1 MTNTSIKLNLKSVAK
16 AVAERNTKL
25 DDIIAHNEQAQESE
39 QHKEALK
46 KLRDNVHNAAARKK
60 RLTKFE
66 KCSKEAQK
74 YIFKHCKDHESA
86 VLSTSSIYA
95 FDTLLAFVQNIT
107 DAKAVQREVFFVF
120 FECFQKK
127 ATVSAREIQQMIV
140 RKCIS
145 QTTKTNYTYES
156 ARTWT
161 RNCFHA
167 MNCLNAMSEE
177 KISRESFYTLDSESQ
192 VVKDLI
198 EKTALLNALEY
209 SSAEIELDETDLER
223 A

>member
-1 MTNTSIKLNLKSVAK
+1 MTNATIKLSLKSVST
-16 AVAERNTKL
+16 AVEERNAKL
-25 DDIIAHNEQAQESE
+25 NDIIAHNEQAQETE

-74 YIFKHCKDHESA
+74 YVFKHCKDHESA

-95 FDTLLAFVQNIT
+95 FDTLLAFVQNIVG
-107 DAKAVQREVFFVF
+107 DKAVQRECFFVF
-120 FECFQKK
+120 FECFTKR
-127 ATVSAREIQQMIV
+127 ATVSARDIQTAIV

-145 QTTKTNYTYES
+145 QTTKTNYTPES

-167 MNCLNAMSEE
+167 MNCLGAMSEE
-177 KISRESFYTLDSESQ
+177 KISRESFYTLDLDH
-192 VVKDLI
+192 VVTKDLLA
-198 EKTALLNALEY
+198 KTALISKLPE
-209 SSAEIELDETDLER
+209 SAEIELDETDIER